1 MEPIRVLFISYDGLT
16 DPLGQSQVLPYL
28 VKLSELNYKIT
39 VVSTE
44 KEKNFL
50 KNRVTIDSICKNAG
64 IDWEFIFYTKNPP
77 IFSTIRDVS
86 NLKKK
91 VNELYK
97 RSEFQIVHCRSY
109 IAALTGMYIKRKF
122 KTKFLFD
129 MRGFWADERV
139 DGGIWNLNN
148 PVFKLV
154 YNFFKTKEKAYFLSA
169 DAAVSLTYNG
179 KKEIVSWDYMRHA
192 KYEISVI
199 PCCADLN
206 YFNYREIDENISVKY
221 ELGISLDNKVICYLG
236 STGTWYMIDEMLDY
250 FKIHLEKYPKTTFLW
265 ITKDNPND
273 ILQLSKERGIDSK
286 VVIKGVERKELPQ
299 LLSICDASIFFIKPL
314 YSKKA
319 SSPTK
324 MAELLGMGIPL
335 ICNTGVGDT
344 DEIVEKEKVGLVAQE
359 FTEKS
364 YRELVESF
372 DKLLNIPK
380 SQLRSVAQKYFSLDT
395 GVKQYEAI
403 YKKII
408 ADYECEIK

>member
-250 FKIHLEKYPKTTFLW
+250 FTETDNFFNKFWWQIIGFAPHPNGEANLQFEESATIVNANVGIRESLMVVNGGTNKISW
-265 ITKDNPND
+265 ISNYSGANNFC
-273 ILQLSKERGIDSK
+273 
-286 VVIKGVERKELPQ
+286 
-299 LLSICDASIFFIKPL
+299 LL
-314 YSKKA
+314 
-319 SSPTK
+319 
-324 MAELLGMGIPL
+324 M
-335 ICNTGVGDT
+335 N
-344 DEIVEKEKVGLVAQE
+344 
-359 FTEKS
+359 
-364 YRELVESF
+364 
-372 DKLLNIPK
+372 
-380 SQLRSVAQKYFSLDT
+380 
-395 GVKQYEAI
+395 
-403 YKKII
+403 
-408 ADYECEIK
+408 